1 MIMEK
6 MILTVVFTAFS
17 SILVGCNT
25 VETGNDAQKP
35 SSHVSNE
42 TLDAA
47 EPAFIKKTHT
57 YKTVDDVHIKADVYR
72 PDDTKLRPVVV
83 WLHGGALVMGSRQ
96 YVPKNIRQLCQ
107 KEGFVLV
114 SLDYRLAPE
123 VKLPAI
129 IDDIRDAFGWINQQG
144 AKLFYADTNKI
155 VVTGGSA
162 GGYLT
167 MMTGVCVE
175 PPPGAL
181 VAYYG
186 YGDVDG
192 SWYTQ
197 PSAYYL
203 ENDPLWSKDEVYQ
216 AVGGKVL
223 TGTTNQTTPT
233 SRQRS
238 NYYHYLR
245 QHGLWTK
252 EVTDFD
258 PEMER
263 NNITPYCPV
272 RNISYR
278 YPPIMM
284 IHGTEDNDV
293 PYEKSAA
300 MAEELE
306 RHNVPYELITIP
318 GAGHGLRGGDEKLVA
333 EAHSRALAFI
343 KKHLK

>member
-1 MIMEK
+1 MVKI
-6 MILTVVFTAFS
+6 ILTAVFTVLLSA
-17 SILVGCNT
+17 LVGCNT
-25 VETGNDAQKP
+25 VETGNENQKP
-35 SSHVSNE
+35 YPPASTATVE
-42 TLDAA
+42 AA
-47 EPAFIKKTHT
+47 EPAFIKKTYT
-57 YKTVDDVHIKADVYR
+57 YKTLDDVYIKADVYR

-96 YVPKNIRQLCQ
+96 YVPKNIQQLCE

-129 IDDIRDAFGWINQQG
+129 IDDIRDAFGWINQKG

-167 MMTGVCVE
+167 MMTGICVE
-175 PPPGAL
+175 PPPAAL

-192 SWYTQ
+192 HWYTQ

-223 TGTTNQTTPT
+223 TETTNQTTPT

-252 EVTDFD
+252 EVTGFD
-258 PEMER
+258 PETER
-263 NNITPYCPV
+263 INITPYCPV

-284 IHGTEDNDV
+284 LHGTDDNDV

-306 RHNVPYELITIP
+306 RHNVPNEFITIP
-318 GAGHGLRGGDEKLVA
+318 RAGHGLRGGDKKMVA